1 MTAPGSPVGSPIAS
15 PVVSATGLRRT
26 FGAQRAVDGVDLALG
41 AGECLALFG
50 PNGAGKT
57 TLLRLLAGLARP
69 TAGEARIGA
78 IALPEATARARV
90 GLISH
95 KTMLY
100 DALTA
105 RENVRFAADL
115 HGLAEP
121 ARATAEV
128 LEALAVTA
136 RADVPVRALS
146 RGMRQRVAVARAVV
160 HAPEVIL
167 CDEPYTGLDEVGAA
181 ALTALL
187 RARQAAGAALVL
199 VTHHLQEG
207 LALATQVAPR
217 RLTPPGLLAT
227 ALRIAR
233 KDLAIEFRT
242 RSAFLSALVLSL
254 LAIVIFYFAWDP
266 TAVAPAVLAPGVLWV
281 TFTFSGL
288 LGLHRSFGVE
298 SADGAMDALLV
309 APVPREAIFLGKALA
324 NLAFVLGVQA
334 VSLPALALFYNLPV
348 GSAAAPLAAV
358 LVLAAIGLVAIG
370 TLFAGVAAN
379 SRLAELLLPVLALPF
394 FVPVVMPAA
403 QATARL
409 LAGRPLAETLD
420 WLRILIAF
428 DLVFCWACMVV
439 FPHTLDD

>member
-1 MTAPGSPVGSPIAS
+1 M
-15 PVVSATGLRRT
+15 
-26 FGAQRAVDGVDLALG
+26 
-41 AGECLALFG
+41 
-50 PNGAGKT
+50 
-57 TLLRLLAGLARP
+57 
-69 TAGEARIGA
+69 
-78 IALPEATARARV
+78 
-90 GLISH
+90 
-95 KTMLY
+95 
-100 DALTA
+100 
-105 RENVRFAADL
+105 
-115 HGLAEP
+115 
-121 ARATAEV
+121 
-128 LEALAVTA
+128 
-136 RADVPVRALS
+136 
-146 RGMRQRVAVARAVV
+146 
-160 HAPEVIL
+160 
-167 CDEPYTGLDEVGAA
+167 
-181 ALTALL
+181 
-187 RARQAAGAALVL
+187 
-199 VTHHLQEG
+199 
-207 LALATQVAPR
+207 
-217 RLTPPGLLAT
+217 LAT

-266 TAVAPAVLAPGVLWV
+266 TAVGPAVLAPGVLWV

-409 LAGRPLAETLD
+409 LAGRPLAETMD